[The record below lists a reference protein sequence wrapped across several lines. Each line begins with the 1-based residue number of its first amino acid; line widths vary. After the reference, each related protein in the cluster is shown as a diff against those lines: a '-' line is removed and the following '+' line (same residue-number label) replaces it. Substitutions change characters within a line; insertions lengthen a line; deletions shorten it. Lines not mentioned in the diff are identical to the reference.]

1 MPPHGV
7 KYMRER
13 GRVQTIII
21 SPINDI
27 LLSVEMLLDPENSRS
42 CVPTAPKVP
51 PAPVIPDITPS
62 DLQILHSPQRNQ
74 SKV

>member
-7 KYMRER
+7 KYMRET
-13 GRVQTIII
+13 GRVQRIII

-27 LLSVEMLLDPENSRS
+27 LLSVDMLLDPENRSS

-62 DLQILHSPQRNQ
+62 DLQILHTPQHNQ